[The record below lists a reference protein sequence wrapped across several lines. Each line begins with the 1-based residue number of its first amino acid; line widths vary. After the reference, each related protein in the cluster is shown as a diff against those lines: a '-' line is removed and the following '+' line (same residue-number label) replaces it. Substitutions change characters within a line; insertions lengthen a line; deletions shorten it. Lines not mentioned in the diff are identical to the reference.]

1 MASIRKRSGKYQA
14 RVLIEGTK
22 YIAKT
27 FLLREDAIR
36 WARKVEVAIERGDV
50 DPQSSNVPLRDLI
63 KRYLSTV
70 TPAKKNCR
78 SESYLLKVWMGQEF
92 TSKSAYKVDQKDL
105 VSWRDQRLANGIS
118 TGTVRNAL
126 AALSAVYRHAA
137 QDWGMDRLENPV
149 MRMKRPLPCKA
160 RSRRVSEAELG
171 AIKNSACNEELPI
184 IIDLAVETG
193 MRLSELVNLVW
204 SNVDLTAR
212 TAHLA
217 DTKNGEARTVP
228 LSTKAVQLLQVKRSS
243 NVLRFD
249 GRIFDSKPEAVT
261 VHFRK
266 SVQRAH
272 IRYVKDFGL
281 YGLVHKDNLL
291 VDIRFHDLR
300 HEAVSRLFER
310 GLNMLEVS
318 AISGHK
324 SLQMLKR
331 YTHLKAEDLVK
342 KLG

>member
-1 MASIRKRSGKYQA
+1 MCRSTA
-14 RVLIEGTK
+14 TS
-22 YIAKT
+22 
-27 FLLREDAIR
+27 
-36 WARKVEVAIERGDV
+36 WARKVEIAIENGELNSN
-50 DPQSSNVPLRDLI
+50 QSESISLANLVE
-63 KRYLSTV
+63 RYLKTV
-70 TPAKKNCR
+70 TPSKKSAR
-78 SESYLLKVWMGQEF
+78 TEGYVLRAWLSEEF

-105 VSWRDQRLANGIS
+105 VSWREQRLAKGIS

-137 QDWGMDRLENPV
+137 QDWGMDRLDNPV

-160 RSRRVSEAELG
+160 RSRRVSEAELE
-171 AIKNSACNEELPI
+171 AIKQSACTNELPM

-193 MRLSELVNLVW
+193 MRLSELVNLFW

-228 LSTKAVQLLQVKRSS
+228 LSTKAVKLLQAKRGS

-249 GRIFDSKPEAVT
+249 GRIFDSKPEAIT

-266 SVQRAH
+266 SVQCA
-272 IRYVKDFGL
+272 YVMHSNGV
-281 YGLVHKDNLL
+281 GPSGSMHKDKFL

>member
-1 MASIRKRSGKYQA
+1 MSSIRKRDGKYQVRVVRVGHKSLA
-14 RVLIEGTK
+14 R
-22 YIAKT
+22 T
-27 FLLREDAIR
+27 FTSREDALR
-36 WARKVEVAIERGDV
+36 WARKVEVAIERGDFEY
-50 DPQSSNVPLRDLI
+50 QATSVPLRDLI
-63 KRYLSTV
+63 KRYLSKV
-70 TPAKKNCR
+70 TPTKKNSR
-78 SESYLLKVWMGQEF
+78 SESYLLKVWMAQDF

-105 VSWRDQRLANGIS
+105 VAWREQRLAKGIS

-171 AIKNSACNEELPI
+171 AIKSSACTAELPI

-193 MRLSELVNLVW
+193 MRLSELVNLTW

-212 TAHLA
+212 TAHLS

-228 LSTKAVQLLQVKRSS
+228 LSSKAQQILVKKRSGPIQR
-243 NVLRFD
+243 LD
-249 GRIFDSKPEAVT
+249 GRVFDSKPEAVT
-261 VHFRK
+261 VHFKK
-266 SVQRAH
+266 SVQRARCKYIEYTKSINSAH
-272 IRYVKDFGL
+272 QDQF
-281 YGLVHKDNLL
+281 L